1 MSNSS
6 KKISD
11 LTSVTTLASTDK
23 VVVLTNPGTTAN
35 VQTITLGNMVNNLSA
50 ANVATL
56 STTSIISPAGS
67 GANIV
72 IDPDGTA
79 DVIFTT
85 ATEVFINS
93 VLGTT
98 SPTTGAL
105 VVAGGVGANSVWVNN
120 YVTVGNSSANAVI
133 GWNTNDLSVAEFAGS
148 QNNYVEIAVYNSTT
162 GPAASGDFSVNDNLG
177 VNANNYIDMGINST
191 NWSNTLW
198 TINGPSDGY
207 LYTGNTNLSI
217 GTANNAYINF
227 FTGGTL
233 ITNERMRITNTGNV
247 GIGTTTPGYKL
258 DITGDVR
265 ASANLYVAAVNVGA
279 NLVVNTTS
287 ISVGNSLS
295 TFSSNSTSI
304 SVGNSTV
311 NTFSNSTHFYSG
323 NSTVYGLGN
332 NTSESL
338 VYAGS
343 GNLVMTATNF
353 VISNTTSAVVTAN
366 LAGITLGASA
376 NVSIPSNTG
385 LVLGTGSLATSANG
399 FTYLPNGLLMNWGV
413 FAANSST
420 TTNAIFAKAF
430 TTAVFSVTTTSV
442 AGAFYTYLAANAA
455 LSNVAIRSSSTT
467 TASDV
472 QFIAIGY

>member
-148 QNNYVEIAVYNSTT
+148 QNNYVEIAVYNSNT

-207 LYTGNTNLSI
+207 LYTGNTNLSL

-247 GIGTTTPGYKL
+247 GIGTTTPSVKL
-258 DITGDVR
+258 E
-265 ASANLYVAAVNVGA
+265 VNG
-279 NLVVNTTS
+279 
-287 ISVGNSLS
+287 
-295 TFSSNSTSI
+295 
-304 SVGNSTV
+304 
-311 NTFSNSTHFYSG
+311 SG
-323 NSTVYGLGN
+323 KF
-332 NTSESL
+332 
-338 VYAGS
+338 A
-343 GNLVMTATNF
+343 GNLVISGNVGIGKVPTSYALEVSGTIQSNYFLYSSDRRYKKDITAIQDPLQKILGLNGYYFTWK
-353 VISNTTSAVVTAN
+353 AN
-366 LAGITLGASA
+366 NKKDI
-376 NVSIPSNTG
+376 
-385 LVLGTGSLATSANG
+385 
-399 FTYLPNGLLMNWGV
+399 
-413 FAANSST
+413 
-420 TTNAIFAKAF
+420 
-430 TTAVFSVTTTSV
+430 
-442 AGAFYTYLAANAA
+442 
-455 LSNVAIRSSSTT
+455 
-467 TASDV
+467 
-472 QFIAIGY
+472 